1 MKLTRSSTAQR
12 GLWVIL
18 NHMPAVIVIFCG
30 KKNNMHKNRVQFNA
44 CQSTNM
50 VAIFS
55 FSCIDT
61 AAGKSRGSPFDGSD
75 LCATAYCYH
84 GDVVNIRTFIMIL
97 TEQ

>member
-1 MKLTRSSTAQR
+1 
-12 GLWVIL
+12 
-18 NHMPAVIVIFCG
+18 
-30 KKNNMHKNRVQFNA
+30 MHKNRVQFNA

-55 FSCIDT
+55 FSYIDT
-61 AAGKSRGSPFDGSD
+61 AAGKSRESPFDGGD
-75 LCATAYCYH
+75 LCATADCYH